1 MTVLKVKSG
10 PTHLIAKTTKLTFG
24 QDTQGIRI
32 NTEAMDAI
40 TTEAGD
46 NIITDLI
53 NVIIPTFRM
62 KAKNVKILTAKI

>member
-1 MTVLKVKSG
+1 MTVLKARPG
-10 PTHLIAKTTKLTFG
+10 PTRLIAKTTKLTFG
-24 QDTQGIRI
+24 QDIQGIRI

-62 KAKNVKILTAKI
+62 KAKNVKILIAKI